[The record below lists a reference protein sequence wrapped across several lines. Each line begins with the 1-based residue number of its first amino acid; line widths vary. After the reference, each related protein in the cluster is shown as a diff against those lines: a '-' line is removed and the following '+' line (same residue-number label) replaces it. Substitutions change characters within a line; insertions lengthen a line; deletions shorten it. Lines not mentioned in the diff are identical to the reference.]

1 GRPCLRRFRARSPR
15 RARTRPARP
24 LRGRA
29 RRARPGSRRARRP
42 PGRRGG
48 DRPRG
53 GGRLR
58 RGRRGGAG
66 PPRQDTLMDLLD
78 RVAVA
83 GRDLLAR
90 VDEALLATG
99 APDGHPIWTALRR
112 VGALPGDAFGTVVA
126 LRPEPLSAAAADLRA
141 LAESYARL
149 DVRPAD
155 EWTGLAADAYAVRW
169 RDLARHLG
177 GSADPGEASLSGRL
191 AATAAYLAEVAD
203 WASAARLE
211 LARSLGAVLG
221 SAEALRLRT

>member
-1 GRPCLRRFRARSPR
+1 
-15 RARTRPARP
+15 
-24 LRGRA
+24 
-29 RRARPGSRRARRP
+29 
-42 PGRRGG
+42 
-48 DRPRG
+48 
-53 GGRLR
+53 
-58 RGRRGGAG
+58 
-66 PPRQDTLMDLLD
+66 MDLLD

-211 LARSLGAVLG
+211 LARALGAVLG
-221 SAEALRLRT
+221 SAEALRLRTTPDPVPDAAAAIGVHVLVAVAAAHDEGRALADRWTDRLGELPYRPAAAVR